1 MTSPAIRRQD
11 DDDEWE
17 YVNLDDINNGARAE
31 TDYQIIPIGCERAG
45 ADFLMRM
52 TMRMRMR
59 MTMTLRMRMTMRMR
73 MRMKALN
80 SEIG

>member
-1 MTSPAIRRQD
+1 MTSPAIRRQDDDDD

-31 TDYQIIPIGCERAG
+31 TDYQIIPIGWERAG

-52 TMRMRMR
+52 K
-59 MTMTLRMRMTMRMR
+59 

>member
-1 MTSPAIRRQD
+1 MTSPAIRRQDD

-31 TDYQIIPIGCERAG
+31 TDYQIIPIGWERAG

-59 MTMTLRMRMTMRMR
+59 MTMTM
-73 MRMKALN
+73 
-80 SEIG
+80 SEDEDDNEDENEDEGTEQ

>member
-11 DDDEWE
+11 DDDDEWG

-31 TDYQIIPIGCERAG
+31 TDYQIIPIGWERAG

-52 TMRMRMR
+52 RMR
-59 MTMTLRMRMTMRMR
+59 MTMTMRMR